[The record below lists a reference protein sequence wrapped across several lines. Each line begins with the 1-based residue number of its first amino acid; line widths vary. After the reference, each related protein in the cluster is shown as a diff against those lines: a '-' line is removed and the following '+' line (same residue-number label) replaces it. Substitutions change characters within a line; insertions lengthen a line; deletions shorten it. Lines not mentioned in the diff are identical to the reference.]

1 MSFRPS
7 HADRPP
13 PTGRAL
19 RLPRW
24 PRYLVPVLGGLL
36 ALGILVTIV
45 AGVWTDFLWY
55 RSVHSLTG
63 RNYGSVFAVVY
74 GTRWALFFVVG
85 ILMVAVTGFNAILA
99 YRIRPAYRP
108 VKSTPERPGVDLYRA
123 AIDPH
128 RRLLLGLALG
138 LIGLITGI
146 TASGAWRTWLLFIN
160 QVPFHRTDPQFHLDI
175 SFFVFTYPF
184 LRLVLSYLFAAVL
197 LSLLAALVVHI
208 LYGGLGWQARRP
220 RATVGAQVHLFILVG
235 VFVLL
240 KGAAYWVDRWGIDF
254 SQRGAVTTGASYTD
268 VNAVLP
274 AKTVLA
280 VIAVLC
286 AMLFFAGAIRRSSML
301 PAVGF
306 GLLVLSAILIGG
318 LYPAIIQQFVVKPNE
333 LAKESPYIAR
343 EITGTRLAYA
353 LTGVKTGRYDATT
366 TESSATLAGQT
377 AALPG
382 VRLMDP
388 GVVSRTFQQLQQVKG
403 FYQFPSVLS
412 VDRYRLPGDKL
423 PEDLVL
429 ATRGLSGPPPGQ
441 GNWINTH
448 LVYTHGFGVVAAK
461 ENTMAADG
469 TPKFVESD
477 IPPHGEL
484 GNFQPR
490 VYFGPAENNYAI
502 VGGPEGLPGMELDYP
517 FTNASGQ
524 KNYTY
529 TGSGGVPIGSTLNR
543 LLYAVKFRELNILL
557 SSAINSDSKI
567 LYDRQPLAR
576 VAKVAPFLTL
586 DGSPY
591 PVVTPSAPGKQGS
604 ILWVVDGYTTTDL
617 YPYSQRLNMPAATST
632 SQTPGGSVAGQAAGA
647 INYIRNS
654 VKAVVNAYTGQVT
667 LYQWGPADPLL
678 QAWMNAFPGTIKPEK
693 DIPGYL
699 RPHLRYPPDLFEV
712 QRQILAQYHVTD
724 AQSFYGGQ
732 NFWEVPNDPT
742 GVVANKLSQP
752 PYYLTEKIPGYR
764 QPEFSLTTTFVP
776 RNRANLAGVVVVDS
790 NPTQRGYGTIRLLQ
804 LPQNAVTEGPSQV
817 QGAFESYAPASAE
830 LTLLRRGG
838 SIVTLGN
845 MITIPV
851 GGGLLYIEPVYV
863 TANAV
868 GSTGSYPSLQRV
880 FVYYAGQP
888 ALATSGQSAPVGFA
902 PTLADALGQLFT
914 RAPGQHV
921 SSPGQPPASS
931 PVSGQVQ
938 AGLARAQ
945 QYYQQAQADLKAGNL
960 AAYAKAIAKMEQE
973 ITTAQQA
980 AKASGTPS
988 PAATHAPGPG
998 PSPSASP

>member
-7 HADRPP
+7 PADRPP
-13 PTGRAL
+13 PTGRAPL

-24 PRYLVPVLGGLL
+24 PRYLVPVVAGLI
-36 ALGILVTIV
+36 ALGILITIV

-55 RSVHSLTG
+55 RSVH
-63 RNYGSVFAVVY
+63 YGSVFDVVY

-85 ILMVAVTGFNAILA
+85 IVMAAVTGFNAVLA
-99 YRIRPAYRP
+99 YRLRPTYRPARP
-108 VKSTPERPGVDLYRA
+108 TPERPGIDVYRA
-123 AIDPH
+123 AVEPH
-128 RRLLLGLALG
+128 RRLLLGIALG
-138 LIGLITGI
+138 LVGVISGI

-160 QVPFHRTDPQFHLDI
+160 QVPFHQQDPQFHLDI

-184 LRLVLSYLFAAVL
+184 LRLVLSYLFAAIL
-197 LSLLAALVVHI
+197 LSLIAAVIVHV

-220 RATVGAQVHLFILVG
+220 KATTGAQVHLFILVG
-235 VFVLL
+235 IFVLL

-274 AKTVLA
+274 AKTILA

-286 AMLFFAGAIRRSSML
+286 ALLFFAGAIRRSSML

-306 GLLVLSAILIGG
+306 GLLVLSAILVGG

-333 LAKESPYIAR
+333 LAKETPYIKR
-343 EITGTRLAYA
+343 EIAGTRLAYA
-353 LTGVKTGRYDATT
+353 VGGAKVTRYGGVSA
-366 TESSATLAGQT
+366 ESSATLASQT

-403 FYQFPSVLS
+403 YYQFPSVLS
-412 VDRYRLPGDKL
+412 VDRYLLPGDKV

-429 ATRGLSGPPPGQ
+429 AVRGLSGPPQGQ

-448 LVYTHGFGVVAAK
+448 LVYTHGFGIVAAK
-461 ENTMAADG
+461 ENSISADG
-469 TPKFVESD
+469 TPAFVESD

-502 VGGPEGLPGMELDYP
+502 VGGPNGRAGIELDYP
-517 FTNASGQ
+517 NTSAGGQ
-524 KNYTY
+524 QNYTY
-529 TGSGGVPIGSTLNR
+529 KGSGGVPIGSALSR

-557 SSAINSDSKI
+557 SGAINGDSKI
-567 LYDRQPLAR
+567 LYDRQPLER

-591 PVVTPSAPGKQGS
+591 PVVVPGTDGKQGS
-604 ILWVVDGYTTTDL
+604 IYWVVDGYTTTDL
-617 YPYSQRLNMPAATST
+617 YPYSQRVDMPSATTT
-632 SQTPGGSVAGQAAGA
+632 SQTPGGNVAGQATGP

-654 VKAVVNAYTGQVT
+654 VKAVVNAYTGQVS
-667 LYQWGPADPLL
+667 LYQWGPTDPLL
-678 QAWMNAFPGTIKPEK
+678 QAWRNAFPGVIQPEK
-693 DIPGYL
+693 NIPANL

-712 QRQILAQYHVTD
+712 QRQILAQYHVGN
-724 AQSFYGGQ
+724 AQAFYGGQ
-732 NFWEVPNDPT
+732 NFWAVPNDPT

-752 PYYLTEKIPGYR
+752 AYYLTEKIPGYAR
-764 QPEFSLTTTFVP
+764 PEFSLTATFVP
-776 RNRANLAGVVVVDS
+776 RNRANLAAIMVVDS
-790 NPTQRGYGTIRLLQ
+790 NPTQAGYGTIRILQ
-804 LPQNAVTEGPSQV
+804 LPQNEVTEGPSQV
-817 QGAFESYAPASAE
+817 QGSFESYAPASAE

-845 MITIPV
+845 MITLPV

-863 TANAV
+863 TAAAA
-868 GSTGSYPSLQRV
+868 GSTGSYPSLQKV
-880 FVYYAGQP
+880 FVYYGGGRTRWGSRTPCPPRSRRCSPARKARGCRARPQRAAARSAGRC
-888 ALATSGQSAPVGFA
+888 A
-902 PTLADALGQLFT
+902 PT
-914 RAPGQHV
+914 
-921 SSPGQPPASS
+921 SSWRSS
-931 PVSGQVQ
+931 
-938 AGLARAQ
+938 
-945 QYYQQAQADLKAGNL
+945 
-960 AAYAKAIAKMEQE
+960 
-973 ITTAQQA
+973 TT
-980 AKASGTPS
+980 
-988 PAATHAPGPG
+988 HRLRLR
-998 PSPSASP
+998 

>member
-7 HADRPP
+7 PADRPP
-13 PTGRAL
+13 PTGRAPL

-24 PRYLVPVLGGLL
+24 PRYLVPIVAGVIG
-36 ALGILVTIV
+36 LGILVTII

-55 RSVHSLTG
+55 HSVG
-63 RNYGSVFAVVY
+63 YGSVFATVY
-74 GTRWALFFVVG
+74 GTRWTLFFVAG
-85 ILMVAVTGFNAILA
+85 ILMAAVTGFNAVLA
-99 YRIRPAYRP
+99 YRLRPPAR
-108 VKSTPERPGVDLYRA
+108 SARSSPERPGVEVYRA
-123 AIDPH
+123 AVDPH
-128 RRLLLGLALG
+128 RRLLLGIALG
-138 LIGLITGI
+138 LVGLIAGI
-146 TASGAWRTWLLFIN
+146 TGAGAWRTWLLFIN
-160 QVPFHRTDPQFHLDI
+160 QVPFHQTDPQFHLDI

-184 LRLVLSYLFAAVL
+184 LRLVLSYLFWAVL
-197 LSLLAALVVHI
+197 LSLLAAVVVHV

-286 AMLFFAGAIRRSSML
+286 ALLFFAGAIRRNGLL

-333 LAKESPYIAR
+333 LAKESKYIAR
-343 EITGTRLAYA
+343 EIHGTRLAYA
-353 LTGVKTGRYDATT
+353 VSGAKVRSYSGVSTA
-366 TESSATLAGQT
+366 SSAALAAQT

-388 GVVSRTFQQLQQVKG
+388 SVVSRTFQQLQQVKG

-412 VDRYRLPGDKL
+412 VDRYLLPGGGKV
-423 PEDLVL
+423 PQDLAL
-429 ATRGLSGPPPGQ
+429 AVRGLSGPPAGQ

-448 LVYTHGFGVVAAK
+448 LVYTHGFGIVAAK
-461 ENTMAADG
+461 ENAISADG
-469 TPKFVESD
+469 TPAFVESD

-490 VYFGPAENNYAI
+490 VYFGPAENNYVI
-502 VGGPEGLPGMELDYP
+502 VGGPAGQPGIELDYP
-517 FTNASGQ
+517 STNSTGQ

-529 TGSGGVPIGSTLNR
+529 VNGGGVPIGSPLNR

-557 SSAINSDSKI
+557 SGAINGDSKV
-567 LYDRQPLAR
+567 LYDRQPLQR

-591 PVVTPSAPGKQGS
+591 PVVVHPHGKQAGS

-617 YPYSQRLNMPAATST
+617 YPYSQRVNMPSATTT
-632 SQTPGGSVAGQAAGA
+632 SQTPGGNVAGQAAGSV
-647 INYIRNS
+647 NYIRNS
-654 VKAVVNAYTGQVT
+654 VKAVVNAYTGAVT
-667 LYQWGPADPLL
+667 LYQWGPQDPLL
-678 QAWMNAFPGTIKPEK
+678 QAWRNAFPGIIKPEK

-712 QRQILAQYHVTD
+712 QRQILAQYHVVT
-724 AQSFYGGQ
+724 AQPFYGGQ
-732 NFWEVPNDPT
+732 NFWTVPNDPT

-752 PYYLTEKIPGYR
+752 PYYLTEKIPGYA

-776 RNRANLAGVVVVDS
+776 RNRANLAAVMTVDS
-790 NPTQRGYGTIRLLQ
+790 NPTQRGYGTIRILQ
-804 LPQNAVTEGPSQV
+804 LPQAAVTEGPSQV
-817 QGAFESYAPASAE
+817 QGSFESYAPASAE

-863 TANAV
+863 TAAAA
-868 GSTGSYPSLQRV
+868 GATGSYPSMQRV
-880 FVYYAGQP
+880 FVYYGD
-888 ALATSGQSAPVGFA
+888 GR
-902 PTLADALGQLFT
+902 T
-914 RAPGQHV
+914 RWG
-921 SSPGQPPASS
+921 SSPLCPARS
-931 PVSGQVQ
+931 
-938 AGLARAQ
+938 RRC
-945 QYYQQAQADLKAGNL
+945 
-960 AAYAKAIAKMEQE
+960 
-973 ITTAQQA
+973 
-980 AKASGTPS
+980 S
-988 PAATHAPGPG
+988 PARKIRV
-998 PSPSASP
+998 